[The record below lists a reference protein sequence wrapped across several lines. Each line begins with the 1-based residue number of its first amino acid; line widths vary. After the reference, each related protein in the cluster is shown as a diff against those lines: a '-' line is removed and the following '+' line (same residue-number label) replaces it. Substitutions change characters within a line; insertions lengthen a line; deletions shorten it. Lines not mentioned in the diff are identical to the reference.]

1 MYHNQ
6 NLLSID
12 TFNDNIL
19 KAKKKR
25 ENQVEH
31 KLMHM
36 TVLIEAIPLNYLE
49 MGFQRYQ
56 KEIKWH

>member
-1 MYHNQ
+1 MYHEQ

-19 KAKKKR
+19 KAKKT
-25 ENQVEH
+25 ENKVEH

-36 TVLIEAIPLNYLE
+36 TVFIEAIPLTIEE

-56 KEIKWH
+56 KEIEWH